1 MADIENV
8 PIKPGG
14 TPNSTPGGGKK
25 KELSMEI
32 RLLLAFLLM
41 GLVLFLTPYIYK
53 APPPP
58 KKPVTAPVTAQLMPE
73 QKNSGRRRA
82 GCCRRTGTRSDPSE
96 CGAGIHHR
104 YAGIPHSFRQS
115 RRSGDQL
122 GAEEVSRSSGK
133 AAGAGE
139 SRSGRQSSFFHFLFR

>member
-14 TPNSTPGGGKK
+14 APNSTPSGGKK
-25 KELSMEI
+25 KELSMEM

-58 KKPVTAPVTAQLMPE
+58 KKPVTPPAAAQVKPE
-73 QKNSGRRRA
+73 QKPPARPRRLLQPNLYRGRSKRVPSRNSSSIP
-82 GCCRRTGTRSDPSE
+82 RTT
-96 CGAGIHHR
+96 A
-104 YAGIPHSFRQS
+104 
-115 RRSGDQL
+115 SGL
-122 GAEEVSRSSGK
+122 
-133 AAGAGE
+133 
-139 SRSGRQSSFFHFLFR
+139 